1 MKNPILASE
10 SFSRG
15 KNHYFFDLQKA
26 GNGTNYL
33 NITRS
38 VYQGNEKYLRVSVP
52 FFAEDLF
59 SFVQAFTSIFQSAA
73 YLEAQDQT
81 AQDLYRQT
89 KERREKG
96 IKSWAP
102 EKRPREKMLELG
114 VEMMSNAELLAMT
127 IGSGSPDETAV
138 QLAERILNSVGGKLH
153 KVSGLSYEEFFK
165 FKGMGMAKAS
175 AIIAALEISR
185 RIYMPMTLIKI
196 A

>member
-1 MKNPILASE
+1 MKNPILTSE

-15 KNHYFFDLQKA
+15 RNHYFFDLQRA
-26 GNGTNYL
+26 VNGTNYL
-33 NITRS
+33 SITRS
-38 VYQGNEKYLRVSVP
+38 LYLGDGKYMRVRIP
-52 FFAEDLF
+52 FFADDLF
-59 SFVQAFTSIFQSAA
+59 SLVQAFTSIFQSAA
-73 YLEAQDQT
+73 YLEFQDQT
-81 AQDLYRQT
+81 VQNLYREN

-102 EKRPREKMLELG
+102 EKRPREKMFELG

-138 QLAERILNSVGGKLH
+138 ELAERILDSVGGKLH
-153 KVSGLSYEEFFK
+153 KLSGLSYKDFFK
-165 FKGMGMAKAS
+165 FKGMGMAKSS
-175 AIIAALEISR
+175 AIIAALEISK